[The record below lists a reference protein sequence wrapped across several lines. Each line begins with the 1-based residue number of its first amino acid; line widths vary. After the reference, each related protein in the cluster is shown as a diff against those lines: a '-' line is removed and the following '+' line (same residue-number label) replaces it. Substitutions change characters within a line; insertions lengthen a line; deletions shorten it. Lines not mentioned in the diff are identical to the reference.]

1 MERLAVKY
9 SIKNVE
15 STFTLDNIN
24 DYDIYIDSDCE
35 KEMVQFARETFSKF
49 IHILRYVLKGIKHKV
64 FQNGPYCTNE
74 MRFINNGIY
83 QGNKRLNSR
92 IYVRTQGSKLIL
104 CMLYIHKN
112 NKDNKIDPRVLSK
125 LKLRCSCEY
134 IFTDSNSDL
143 INLN

>member
-1 MERLAVKY
+1 MERSAIKY

-64 FQNGPYCTNE
+64 YQNGPFCTNE
-74 MRFINNGIY
+74 MRFIN
-83 QGNKRLNSR
+83 
-92 IYVRTQGSKLIL
+92 T
-104 CMLYIHKN
+104 
-112 NKDNKIDPRVLSK
+112 
-125 LKLRCSCEY
+125 
-134 IFTDSNSDL
+134 DL